1 MYAIGAS
8 AQNKDVVIELLNR
21 EANVNEATLTGLT
34 PLLLATK
41 KEHTEL
47 VKLLL
52 ARGAEIVA

>member
-41 KEHTEL
+41 REHTEL

-52 ARGAEIVA
+52 TRGAEIVA